1 MKKVQVV
8 EWLENPVTE
17 FLLKEVKKEVELI
30 RHTPATEVLVVG
42 EPNKT
47 HENVVNLEARLS
59 VWEDWV
65 DFLSGDWDLFE
76 DKYEDE

>member
-1 MKKVQVV
+1 MKKEQVV

-17 FLLKEVKKEVELI
+17 FLLDAVKKEVELI
-30 RHTPATEVLVVG
+30 RHTPATEVLVCG

-59 VWEDWV
+59 VWVDWI
-65 DFLSGDWDLFE
+65 DFLEGNWDLFE
-76 DKYEDE
+76 DSYDE